1 MTYDMV
7 DEEYI
12 NRNFW
17 YINFN
22 IKKYIK
28 IDDIIDIINLI
39 DEKMIGEEIIYNTS
53 IIVKI
58 IKSTNTEYDYICK
71 TNIKCKNDI
80 VEDFLKF
87 KFKQVQNLIKFY
99 NSEFGFDWEINFEL
113 V

>member
-1 MTYDMV
+1 MV
-7 DEEYI
+7 NKELQ
-12 NRNFW
+12 NGNFW

-39 DEKMIGEEIIYNTS
+39 DDKMIGNDKIYGTN

-71 TNIKCKNDI
+71 TNLECGDEI
-80 VEDFLKF
+80 VEDFLSF
-87 KFKQVQNLIKFY
+87 KFKQVQNLIKFN
-99 NSEFGFDWEINFEL
+99 NSQFGFDWEINFEL